1 MHAIIKAVLVFL
13 EDSYQTAKDWNFLDM
28 LVKVV
33 RITRQ
38 LYIRDR

>member
-13 EDSYQTAKDWNFLDM
+13 DDSYQTDKDWNSLDM